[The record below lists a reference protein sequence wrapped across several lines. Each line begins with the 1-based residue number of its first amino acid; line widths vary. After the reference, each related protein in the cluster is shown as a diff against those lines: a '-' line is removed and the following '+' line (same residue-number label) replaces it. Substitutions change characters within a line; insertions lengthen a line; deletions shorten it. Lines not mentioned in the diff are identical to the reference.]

1 MVNFCPECGKSVEIE
16 TSKFCNECGAKL
28 TINTTEQKA
37 SNQLKIQERNPATPM
52 ICSFFIPGLGQVY
65 NGDNVKGIAIFLGT
79 VIGAFIFIIPGLAV
93 WIFGLYDAYTAAKKM
108 NNKEIPYK
116 PINTDNMILF
126 VIFAVI
132 AIVIII
138 CVAIFVAVAAILT
151 SLIHR

>member
-1 MVNFCPECGKSVEIE
+1 MVNFCPECGKSVENE

-28 TINTTEQKA
+28 TIIAVEQKA
-37 SNQLKIQERNPATPM
+37 SNQVKIEKRNSATPM

-65 NGDNVKGIAIFLGT
+65 NGDNVKGTAIFLGT

-93 WIFGLYDAYTAAKKM
+93 WIFGLYDAYTTANKM

-116 PINTDNMILF
+116 RINTDNMILF

-138 CVAIFVAVAAILT
+138 CIVIFVAVVAVLT
-151 SLIHR
+151 SFIHR